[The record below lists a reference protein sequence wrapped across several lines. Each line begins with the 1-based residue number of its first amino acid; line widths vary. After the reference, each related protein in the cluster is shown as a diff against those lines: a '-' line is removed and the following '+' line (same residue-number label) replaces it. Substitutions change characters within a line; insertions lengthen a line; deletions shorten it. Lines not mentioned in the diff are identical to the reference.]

1 MLMTS
6 PAKNRFPRPTKQPH
20 VVHAGNRLRVAL
32 FQTLARLRRRQYR
45 HKGWSLPESFS
56 AKARS
61 HMKFL
66 RNTLVGMV
74 ALGVSGLLLAQNYAP
89 PEPNTPDEATL
100 KAIGAKGE
108 KLGQRLQ
115 MLRRQGVRDPQLA
128 DVEIYYKAAVWITRH
143 NEFYHKDAAAWTQEA
158 LDRRLLRASQ

>member
-1 MLMTS
+1 
-6 PAKNRFPRPTKQPH
+6 
-20 VVHAGNRLRVAL
+20 
-32 FQTLARLRRRQYR
+32 
-45 HKGWSLPESFS
+45 
-56 AKARS
+56 
-61 HMKFL
+61 MKPL

-89 PEPNTPDEATL
+89 PESNTPDEATL
-100 KAIGAKGE
+100 KAIAAKGE

-143 NEFYHKDAAAWTQEA
+143 NEFYHKDAAAWTHEA
-158 LDRRLLRASQ
+158 LDRGLLRASQLAQGEAPWYGQRGASVVRGYRSRVDGS